1 MLSIDSKDDC
11 LDVFEFLQRLSEVQN
26 MDFLTE
32 IRVSNCIMK
41 QVNEIV
47 FKEESLKKEVF

>member
-1 MLSIDSKDDC
+1 MLSVESKDDC
-11 LDVFEFLQRLSEVQN
+11 LAVFEFLQKLSEVQN
-26 MDFLTE
+26 LDFLTE

>member
-26 MDFLTE
+26 LDFLTE